1 MSGSACFS
9 STLYLTVLQLFI
21 LLAADCYHVPIIF
34 KFISLNTH
42 ATDVGY
48 KGFDMDYDTQP
59 CLRQMIF

>member
-1 MSGSACFS
+1 MFPKHFLPDCTSVIHIIGSR
-9 STLYLTVLQLFI
+9 
-21 LLAADCYHVPIIF
+21 ADCYHDPIIF

-42 ATDVGY
+42 APDVGY